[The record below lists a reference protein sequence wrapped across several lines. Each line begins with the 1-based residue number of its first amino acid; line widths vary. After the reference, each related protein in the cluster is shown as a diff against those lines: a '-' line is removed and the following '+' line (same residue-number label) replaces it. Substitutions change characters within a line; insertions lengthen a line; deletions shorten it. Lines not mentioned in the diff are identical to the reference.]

1 MAEGRGTARWGG
13 AASLPPPQHVRAE
26 QVMDAMASFGRHRIE
41 TLSPLRVLVLAVL
54 AGGFITLGGLL
65 ATLLAA
71 GIETPG
77 LAALIEGIG
86 FSAGFFFVVLS
97 EAVLFTEAN
106 VVLPATLLE
115 TGGAWR
121 RVGVFWLLAWIG
133 NLAGA
138 ILTAQLIA
146 VAQTYPEPV
155 LAVLGEII
163 ERKLVYAE
171 AGGAGSWGRAVLSGV
186 LANWLVGMAAFF
198 AMMGRTIMGKYIPIV
213 LAVTA
218 FVAANFQHSPANMG
232 FFALWMAETGEG
244 PGWATALGWNI
255 VPAGIGNMLGATLLV
270 AVPFWFVFRPSTA
283 SA

>member
-1 MAEGRGTARWGG
+1 
-13 AASLPPPQHVRAE
+13 
-26 QVMDAMASFGRHRIE
+26 
-41 TLSPLRVLVLAVL
+41 
-54 AGGFITLGGLL
+54 
-65 ATLLAA
+65 
-71 GIETPG
+71 
-77 LAALIEGIG
+77 
-86 FSAGFFFVVLS
+86 
-97 EAVLFTEAN
+97 VLFTEAN

-115 TGGAWR
+115 TRGAWR
-121 RVGVFWLLAWIG
+121 KVAAFWGLAWVG

-255 VPAGIGNMLGATLLV
+255 VLAGIGNMLGAALLV
-270 AVPFWFVFRPSTA
+270 AVPFWFVFRPSTD